1 MRFNALMENN
11 EIAQTYLPTNM
22 YCLLDSLKRILMLFC
37 RKIGYFQFVRFLF
50 LFSLS
55 LSIAI
60 HIIIKTKHLLETKI
74 YLSSQTATQCD
85 QHCRH

>member
-1 MRFNALMENN
+1 MRFNALMENDD

-50 LFSLS
+50 LFCLS
-55 LSIAI
+55 LSVAV
-60 HIIIKTKHLLETKI
+60 HRIIKTKHLETKI
-74 YLSSQTATQCD
+74 YLSPQTATHCD